1 MKYQKVENNSN
12 CIGLFTIRYEL
23 YCNYNIA
30 VIIALTEKKKAMK
43 MVLFFARDTYR
54 QLCIHEQKAKLHSS
68 FLISAS
74 GNGRWNAQHW

>member
-30 VIIALTEKKKAMK
+30 VIIALTEKKSDENG
-43 MVLFFARDTYR
+43 FIFCSR
-54 QLCIHEQKAKLHSS
+54 H
-68 FLISAS
+68 ISTIMYP
-74 GNGRWNAQHW
+74 